1 MLRVRLSLPGPITGI
16 LHLYPAPCS
25 GTSPCYRAA
34 ASILLLIFAAEMNSE
49 VLLGSFL
56 HSPRLFQ
63 LADRLLLSAPQRIA
77 CKNLQ
82 GSSPAFLI
90 SAIFQHETTS
100 QLNHLVVCEDAE
112 AAAYLHNTIES
123 LTSALDL
130 FYFPSSF
137 KNKKNYKLLN
147 SSHVMLRTEALTRL
161 SASMGQL
168 GKGGIDVTRQGEKG
182 ADGPAALR
190 PLGEGASPLG
200 SGKKLI
206 VTYPEA
212 LFEKVVLPE
221 ALSGNIISLKA
232 GDTLDL
238 NGLLG
243 KLVDKGFERTDFV
256 YEPGQFALR
265 GGILDIYSFGN
276 EKPYRVELFGNDV
289 DSIRIFDPET
299 QLSERKLL
307 QVNIIPNVDNRQD
320 SGEKISL
327 LQFLPENTVVWMQD
341 WAFTRER
348 LVIQEEDLGLFIDG
362 VQAERDFRASR
373 EAEEAVR
380 GAVTTGK
387 PVSRHRRALPP
398 DTAIDGDE
406 EKLEK
411 REVTREEF
419 VTAQQIEGELQRFNL
434 VEFGPSAGSWTADGA
449 AGAPF
454 VVEFHTKPQ
463 PSFNRQFDLL
473 IRDLKSWEAKKYTV
487 FLFAENP
494 RQLERLYTIFE
505 DLKAQIAFTP
515 IGLNIHEGFI
525 DEDLKLVCYTDHQI
539 FQRYH
544 KYKVKQAY
552 NKNKAITLRTLREL
566 QPGDYVTHI
575 DHGLGVYSGL
585 QKIEANGRLQEAVRI
600 IYKDS
605 DILYVNINSLHKI
618 SKYTGKEGTVPK
630 VNKLGSDAWQKLKE
644 KTKTRVKE
652 IAFDLIKLYAQR
664 KAEKGF
670 PHTPDNYMQTELEA
684 SFIYEDTP
692 DQSKATADVK
702 KDMELP
708 SPMDRLVCGDVGFG
722 KTEIAIRAAFKT
734 CCDSKQA
741 AVLVPTTILAFQ
753 HFKTFSERLKDF
765 PVRVDFVNRFKSAK
779 EKKETLRKLEAGE
792 IDIIIGTHA
801 LLGKEVKF
809 RNLGLLVI
817 DEEQKFGVA
826 HKEKIKTLRT
836 HVDCL
841 TLTAT
846 PIPRTLQ
853 FSLMGAR
860 DLSIIN
866 TPPPNRQPIQTEL
879 HGYNE
884 DFIRDAIYY
893 ETERGGQVFFIYN
906 RIQGLAEMAAII
918 QGLCPDLSIGYAHGQ
933 MEGSDLED
941 RILDFIDKKYDVLIC
956 TNIVESGVDIPN
968 VNTIIVN
975 NAHHFGLS
983 DLHQL
988 RGRVGRS
995 NKKAFCYLLAPSLA
1009 TLPTDSRKRLQ
1020 TLEQHSEL
1028 GSGFQI
1034 AMRDLDIRGA
1044 GNMLGG
1050 EQSGFMVDI
1059 GFETYQKILD
1069 EAIKEL
1075 KRTEFREL
1083 FKEEISKQEDYV
1095 QDCTIDTDLE
1105 ILIPDSYV
1113 EAVTERLSL
1122 YTRLDNCNGEE
1133 ELQEFHKEMIDRF
1146 GPIPPQVDDLFD
1158 TVRIRKLAVS
1168 LGFEKMIL
1176 KDDTL
1181 RCYFINRPDSPYFES
1196 DTFRLIL
1203 EYLQKHTNKAKL
1215 KQAGKNFLLVVDDMK
1230 SMSDILGFLKRMSG
1244 FVFAPQALE
1253 KI

>member
-1 MLRVRLSLPGPITGI
+1 
-16 LHLYPAPCS
+16 
-25 GTSPCYRAA
+25 
-34 ASILLLIFAAEMNSE
+34 MNSE
-49 VLLGSFL
+49 ALLESFL

-82 GSSPAFLI
+82 GSSPAFLL
-90 SAIFQHETTS
+90 SAVFQQEMTR
-100 QLNHLVVCEDAE
+100 QMNHLVVCEDAE
-112 AAAYLHNTIES
+112 AAAYLHNTVES
-123 LTSALDL
+123 LTGALDL
-130 FYFPSSF
+130 FYFPASF
-137 KNKKNYKLLN
+137 KNKKNYRLLN

-161 SASMGQL
+161 SAAM
-168 GKGGIDVTRQGEKG
+168 RQPV
-182 ADGPAALR
+182 ASLSHANLR
-190 PLGEGASPLG
+190 PLDDEAAPSGV
-200 SGKKLI
+200 GKKLI
-206 VTYPEA
+206 ITYPEA
-212 LFEKVVLPE
+212 LFEKVVLPDT
-221 ALSGNIISLKA
+221 LSGNIISLKA
-232 GDTLDL
+232 GDSIDL

-243 KLVDKGFERTDFV
+243 KLVDKGFDRTDFV

-299 QLSERKLL
+299 QMSERKLL
-307 QVNIIPNVDNRQD
+307 QVNIIPNVDNRSD
-320 SGEKISL
+320 SSEKISL
-327 LQFLPENTVVWMQD
+327 LEFIPEGTVIWMQD
-341 WAFTRER
+341 WIFTRER
-348 LVIQEEDLGLFIDG
+348 LALQEEDLGLFLDNIRNTP
-362 VQAERDFRASR
+362 APPPA
-373 EAEEAVR
+373 
-380 GAVTTGK
+380 GK
-387 PVSRHRRALPP
+387 TRPAPAGQG
-398 DTAIDGDE
+398 DDDDDKMEKKEITAD
-406 EKLEK
+406 
-411 REVTREEF
+411 EF
-419 VTAQQIEGELQRFNL
+419 VTAEQIEKQLEKFHL
-434 VEFGPSAGSWTADGA
+434 VEFGPSAGGHLPPGA
-449 AGAPF
+449 SF
-454 VVEFHTKPQ
+454 ILEFHTRPQ
-463 PSFNRQFDLL
+463 PTFNRQFDLL
-473 IRDLKSWEAKKYTV
+473 IRDLKSWEAKKYTLC
-487 FLFAENP
+487 LFAENP

-505 DLKAQIAFTP
+505 DLHAAITFTP
-515 IGLNIHEGFI
+515 VPHAIHEGFI
-525 DEDLKLVCYTDHQI
+525 DEDLKIVCYTDHQI

-575 DHGLGVYSGL
+575 DHGVGVYSGL

-652 IAFDLIKLYAQR
+652 IAFDLIRLYAQR

-670 PHTPDNYMQTELEA
+670 AFSPDNYMQTELEA

-692 DQSKATADVK
+692 DQGSATADVK
-702 KDMELP
+702 KDMESA

-722 KTEIAIRAAFKT
+722 KTEIAIRAAFKA
-734 CCDSKQA
+734 CCDNKQA

-753 HFKTFSERLKDF
+753 HYKTFSERLKDF
-765 PVRVDFVNRFKSAK
+765 PVQVDFINRFKSAK
-779 EKKETLRKLEAGE
+779 EKKETLKRLEEGK
-792 IDIIIGTHA
+792 INIIIGTHA

-809 RNLGLLVI
+809 KDLGLLVI

-826 HKEKIKTLRT
+826 AKEKIKTLRT

-846 PIPRTLQ
+846 PIPRTLH

-906 RIQGLAEMAAII
+906 RIQGLAEMAAIL

-933 MEGSDLED
+933 MEGNELED
-941 RILDFIDKKYDVLIC
+941 RILNFIDRKYDVLVC
-956 TNIVESGVDIPN
+956 TNIVESGVDIPS

-975 NAHHFGLS
+975 NAHQFGLS

-988 RGRVGRS
+988 RGRAGRS

-1009 TLPTDSRKRLQ
+1009 TLPSDSRKRLQ
-1020 TLEQHSEL
+1020 TLEQHSDL

-1044 GNMLGG
+1044 GNLLGG
-1050 EQSGFMVDI
+1050 EQSGFMAEI
-1059 GFETYQKILD
+1059 GFEMYQKILE
-1069 EAIKEL
+1069 EAIREL
-1075 KRTEFREL
+1075 KRTEFRDL
-1083 FKEEISKQEDYV
+1083 FKEEIAKQENYV

-1113 EAVTERLSL
+1113 DSITERLTL
-1122 YTRLDNCNGEE
+1122 YTRLDNCDTEE
-1133 ELQEFHKEMIDRF
+1133 ELQQLHAELIDRF
-1146 GPIPPQVDDLFD
+1146 GPIPPQVEDLFN
-1158 TVRIRKLAVS
+1158 TVRIRKIAVS
-1168 LGFEKMIL
+1168 LGFERLIL
-1176 KDDTL
+1176 KNEDL

-1196 DTFRLIL
+1196 DTFRRIL

-1215 KQAGKNFLLVVDDMK
+1215 KQAGKHFLLVVDDIR
-1230 SMSDILGFLKRMSG
+1230 SMADLLVFLQRMSS
-1244 FVFAPQALE
+1244 FALAPVLV
-1253 KI
+1253 

>member
-1 MLRVRLSLPGPITGI
+1 
-16 LHLYPAPCS
+16 
-25 GTSPCYRAA
+25 
-34 ASILLLIFAAEMNSE
+34 MNSE
-49 VLLGSFL
+49 ALLRSFS
-56 HSPRLFQ
+56 HSPHLFQ
-63 LADRLLLSAPQRIA
+63 LADKILLSTPQRVS
-77 CKNLQ
+77 CKNLR

-90 SAIFQHETTS
+90 GAVFQHDSTS

-123 LTSALDL
+123 LTGALDL

-137 KNKKNYKLLN
+137 KNKKNYRLLN

-161 SASMGQL
+161 SAARG
-168 GKGGIDVTRQGEKG
+168 TN
-182 ADGPAALR
+182 
-190 PLGEGASPLG
+190 
-200 SGKKLI
+200 KKLI

-221 ALSGNIISLKA
+221 TLSANIISIKA

-238 NGLLG
+238 DGLLI
-243 KLVDKGFERTDFV
+243 KLIDKGFERTDFV
-256 YEPGQFALR
+256 YEPGQVALR
-265 GGILDIYSFGN
+265 GGILDIYSYGN

-307 QVNIIPNVDNRQD
+307 QVNIIPNIDNRPD
-320 SGEKISL
+320 TGKKISL
-327 LQFLPENTVVWMQD
+327 LEFIPENTVVWMQD

-348 LVIQEEDLGLFIDG
+348 LVIQEEELGLFIDLIQADK
-362 VQAERDFRASR
+362 VLREQDAERAN
-373 EAEEAVR
+373 AERTGNSAGR
-380 GAVTTGK
+380 PNRGK
-387 PVSRHRRALPP
+387 PLPP
-398 DTAIDGDE
+398 ERNVDADE
-406 EKLEK
+406 DKLEK
-411 REVTREEF
+411 HEVSTDEF
-419 VTAQQIEGELQRFNL
+419 TTAGEIESQLERFHL
-434 VEFGPSAGSWTADGA
+434 VEFGPSAGSPLAS
-449 AGAPF
+449 PS
-454 VVEFHTKPQ
+454 VIVFHTRPQ
-463 PSFNRQFDLL
+463 PAFNRQFELL
-473 IRDLKSWEAKKYTV
+473 IKDLKALEAKKYTLY
-487 FLFAENP
+487 LFAENP
-494 RQLERLYTIFE
+494 KQLERLHTIFE
-505 DLKAQIAFTP
+505 DLKSAIAFTP
-515 IGLNIHEGFI
+515 VALSIHEGFI
-525 DEDLKLVCYTDHQI
+525 DEDLKLACYTDHQI

-575 DHGLGVYSGL
+575 DHGVGVYSGL
-585 QKIEANGRLQEAVRI
+585 QKIEANGRIQEAVRI
-600 IYKDS
+600 IYRDS

-644 KTKTRVKE
+644 KAKTKVKE

-670 PHTPDNYMQTELEA
+670 AHAPDNYMQTELEA

-692 DQSKATADVK
+692 DQSKASADVK

-722 KTEIAIRAAFKT
+722 KTEIAVRAAFKT

-753 HFKTFSERLKDF
+753 HYKTFSDRLKDF
-765 PVRVDFVNRFKSAK
+765 PVRVDYINRFKSTK
-779 EKKETLRKLEAGE
+779 ERKETLQKLEKGE

-801 LLGKEVKF
+801 LLGKDVKYKD
-809 RNLGLLVI
+809 LGLLVI

-879 HGYNE
+879 LAYNE

-906 RIQGLAEMAAII
+906 RVQGLAEMTSII
-918 QGLCPDLSIGYAHGQ
+918 QALCPDLSIGYAHGQ
-933 MEGSDLED
+933 MEGNELED
-941 RILDFIDKKYDVLIC
+941 HILGFIERRYDVLVC

-988 RGRVGRS
+988 RGRVGRG
-995 NKKAFCYLLAPSLA
+995 NKKAFCYLLTPSLA
-1009 TLPTDSRKRLQ
+1009 TLPSDSRKRLQ
-1020 TLEQHSEL
+1020 TLEQHSDL

-1075 KRTEFREL
+1075 KRTEFRDL
-1083 FKEEISKQEDYV
+1083 FKDEIAKQEDYV

-1113 EAVTERLSL
+1113 ESITERLSL
-1122 YTRLDNCNGEE
+1122 YTRLDNCDSEA
-1133 ELQEFHKEMIDRF
+1133 ELMEFHAELIDRF
-1146 GPIPPQVDDLFD
+1146 GPIPPQVEDLFD

-1168 LGFEKMIL
+1168 LGFEKLIL

-1196 DTFRLIL
+1196 EVFKRIL
-1203 EYLQKHTNKAKL
+1203 DYLQKQTNKARL
-1215 KQAGKNFLLVVDDMK
+1215 KQAGKHFLLVVDHTRTMA
-1230 SMSDILGFLKRMSG
+1230 DILDFLRRMSK
-1244 FVFAPQALE
+1244 FALE
-1253 KI
+1253 VPAAVN